1 MFMSNLETAL
11 QGAAED
17 GIITETQA
25 QTLFSYLGQRLA
37 AAEPTAGGEQLLA
50 KRRGD
55 AANPL
60 EDSEAPRFV
69 RGFHDIL
76 ITIGIIVALLGFG
89 GVGSVYATLP
99 AIIIFAEIFV
109 RRQRLALPAVALT
122 VATVLWIG
130 ASVMLLTTDPSL
142 GLEQRYIHPYPS
154 LGAFLLLVPFPPL
167 LALFHWRYRV
177 PIALAAL
184 LISLFLVFLAGVLAF
199 MGPAAGWHDATGSI
213 RYQTVSI
220 FFVCVIFM
228 FAVAMSFDLRD
239 RERVTRSSDVAFWMH
254 LATAPALLYGTVL
267 LCFLLLGVTTNDVDN
282 YTGPAVVVAIVLVM
296 MAIGLIIDRRAFVT
310 SGLLSLGVALSA
322 ILQHSNMRMDGL
334 LSAELVTIGIFV
346 LLIGMSWLPLRR
358 AIVGRL
364 PLGLQAK
371 LPALR

>member
-1 MFMSNLETAL
+1 MSNLETAL

-17 GIITETQA
+17 GIITKGQA
-25 QTLFSYLGQRLA
+25 ETLFSYLSQRLT
-37 AAEPTAGGEQLLA
+37 AAEPAAGGEQWRA
-50 KRRGD
+50 ARRED
-55 AANPL
+55 VANPL

-76 ITIGIIVALLGFG
+76 ITIGVVAALAGFG

-122 VATVLWIG
+122 AAMVFWIG
-130 ASVMLLTTDPSL
+130 ASVMRLSTDPYL
-142 GLEQRYIHPYPS
+142 GLQQRYIDPYPS
-154 LGAFLLLVPFPPL
+154 LGAFLLLIPFPPL

-184 LISLFLVFLAGVLAF
+184 LISLFLVFLAGVFAF
-199 MGPAAGWHDATGSI
+199 ISPATGWGDATRFM
-213 RYQTVSI
+213 RYQTVI
-220 FFVCVIFM
+220 VFFVCAVSM

-239 RERVTRSSDVAFWMH
+239 RDRVTRSSDVAFWMH
-254 LATAPALLYGTVL
+254 LATAPALLYGTMM
-267 LCFLLLGVTTNDVDN
+267 LCFLLIGVTMNDVDN
-282 YTGPAVVVAIVLVM
+282 YTGPAVVVVIVLVM

-322 ILQHSNMRMDGL
+322 ILRHTNMRLDGL

-364 PLGLQAK
+364 PLALQTK